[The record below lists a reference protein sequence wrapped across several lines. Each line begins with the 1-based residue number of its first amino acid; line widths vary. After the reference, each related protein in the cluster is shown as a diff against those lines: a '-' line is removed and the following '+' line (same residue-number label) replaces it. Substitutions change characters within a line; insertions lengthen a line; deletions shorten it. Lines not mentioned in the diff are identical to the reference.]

1 MDHSAGSRRRHGYG
15 LSILSISIVGALYRL
30 WDIDTIPMYFDEL
43 AVWINVLAND
53 ASNAEGAGLRM
64 LLSWVT
70 AWWGEADALS
80 WRLVLAVVSSL
91 AIPVVGSLGRRLGG
105 PAAGILAAAL
115 FAGSPLAWHYAP
127 QIRPY
132 GIYLLFTALL
142 YDGFLVAHERD
153 RWRDWA
159 RYGGALWLCSMTHLV
174 TALIAVP
181 LGVVSVASLVTSRD
195 RGRFLRFVVV
205 SVVAG
210 GVGILWWVMRT
221 PGATMSVLAGR
232 YPDGALLFLQDVLVT
247 LGPKVLYPR
256 DVSLSAVPALVL
268 FGLAAVGCGL
278 SRRSHPEASALFG
291 LCFVFTLVVQFFTLG
306 DKADWSWARYIVH
319 LLPFY
324 LALIAVAVV
333 WLADRVADTLRG
345 VAPGWA
351 QSGLRPTV
359 NVGLGLVAVLMFLPG
374 WASQSRAQMELAN
387 GAVYPTLSDLVWQN
401 QEKLRG
407 VVVLPYALGPVV
419 DVRSLAG
426 FYVHKRDTLPTF
438 TVKRQQLHE
447 VSLDEGVFAFQKMPR
462 LGPPLRA
469 MPPDGT
475 YALLGRDP
483 LESCGQLTSAH
494 LEGLIESSDTVE
506 DPGVMCRLTFKG
518 GNLTPV
524 RVDVGNVAMITG
536 YRVRDAYYQPGD
548 RMELSVRW
556 LPVATTWAEHRVVI
570 ELQDS
575 EGKPIVT
582 HNVGLDAGDA
592 DTMNSITGRPF
603 LGTYTLQ
610 IPDSTAPTSE
620 AWMVVGLVRSRLGVR
635 LPLRGGDSDTGRL
648 GAVRISAMGCGPRE
662 DTRAATRRA
671 TDAALGAT
679 VRDLITRD
687 ASVGSLPIETAVYE
701 SVVTLCSDDTSGE
714 ERARVMALVEPIV
727 GIDRVE
733 DRMR

>member
-1 MDHSAGSRRRHGYG
+1 MDHSSGRWGRHGYG
-15 LSILSISIVGALYRL
+15 LSILSISIVGVLYRL
-30 WDIDTIPMYFDEL
+30 WDIDTIPAMYFDEL
-43 AVWINVLAND
+43 AVWINVLAHD
-53 ASNAEGAGLRM
+53 ASDAEGAGLIL

-70 AWWGEADALS
+70 TWWGDADALI
-80 WRLVLAVVSSL
+80 WRLVLAVASSL
-91 AIPVVGSLGRRLGG
+91 AIPVVGTLGRRLGG
-105 PAAGILAAAL
+105 PPAGILAAAL
-115 FAGSPLAWHYAP
+115 FAGSPLAWHYAA

-142 YDGFLVAHERD
+142 YDGFLVAYDRD

-159 RYGGALWLCSMTHLV
+159 RYGGALWLCCMTHLV

-195 RGRFLRFVVV
+195 RGRFLRFLGV

-232 YPDGALLFLQDVLVT
+232 YTDSVLLFLQEALLT
-247 LGPKVLYPR
+247 LGPKVMYPHG
-256 DVSLSAVPALVL
+256 VSSAAVPALVL
-268 FGLAAVGCGL
+268 FGLAALGCGV

-306 DKADWSWARYIVH
+306 EKVTWSWVRYIVH

-333 WLADRVADTLRG
+333 WLADRVSDKLRG
-345 VAPGWA
+345 LAAGWMPN
-351 QSGLRPTV
+351 GVRPTV
-359 NVGLGLVAVLMFLPG
+359 HVALGLVAVLMFLPG
-374 WASQSRAQMELAN
+374 WASQSRAQMELAS
-387 GAVYPTLSDLVWQN
+387 GAVYPTLSDVVRQY
-401 QEKLRG
+401 QDELRG
-407 VVVLPYALGPVV
+407 VVVFPYE
-419 DVRSLAG
+419 VRSLAG
-426 FYVHKRDTLPTF
+426 FHVHKRDTLPTF
-438 TVKRQQLHE
+438 TVKRQTLHE
-447 VSLDEGVFAFQKMPR
+447 VSLDEAVFAFQKMPQ

-475 YALLGRDP
+475 YALLTGGGTGDP

-494 LEGLIESSDTVE
+494 LEGLIESGDTGE
-506 DPGVMCRLTFKG
+506 DPGVICRLTFKG

-524 RVDVGNVAMITG
+524 RVDVGNVATITG
-536 YRVRDAYYQPGD
+536 YGLRDAYYQPGD

-556 LPVATTWAEHRVVI
+556 LPAATTWAEHRVVI

-575 EGKPIVT
+575 EGTPIAT
-582 HNVGLDAGDA
+582 HNVGLDVGDA
-592 DTMNSITGRPF
+592 DTMNPIAGRPF
-603 LGTYTLQ
+603 LKTYTVQ
-610 IPDSTAPTSE
+610 IPDSIAPTSE
-620 AWMVVGLVRSRLGVR
+620 VWIAVGLVRIQLGLR

-648 GAVRISAMGCGPRE
+648 GAVRIAAMDCGPRE
-662 DTRAATRRA
+662 DTRAATQRA

-679 VRDLITRD
+679 IRDLITRD
-687 ASVGSLPIETAVYE
+687 AMVGSLAIETAVYE

-714 ERARVMALVEPIV
+714 ERARVMALVEPRE
-727 GIDRVE
+727 GIDRVD